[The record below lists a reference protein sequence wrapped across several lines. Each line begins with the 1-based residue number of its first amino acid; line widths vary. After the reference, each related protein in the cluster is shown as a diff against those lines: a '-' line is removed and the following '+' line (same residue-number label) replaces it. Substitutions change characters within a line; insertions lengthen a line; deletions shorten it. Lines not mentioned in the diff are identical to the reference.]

1 MNTDC
6 SVGTETHKM
15 SQTSFSTFVNNEGKI
30 QSPVNYTVYKNEK
43 SIDDKTKYLIKR
55 TR

>member
-1 MNTDC
+1 
-6 SVGTETHKM
+6 M
-15 SQTSFSTFVNNEGKI
+15 SQTSFSTFVNDNEGKI

-43 SIDDKTKYLIKR
+43 SIDDKTKNLIKR